1 MFSWVQMNFQSE
13 HTERRENKRGI
24 KNGTKAKKQ
33 GWLEQ
38 WRQVENGDY
47 EERSCK
53 KADVKRLQEG

>member
-1 MFSWVQMNFQSE
+1 MNFQSE

-24 KNGTKAKKQ
+24 KNGTKAKNQ